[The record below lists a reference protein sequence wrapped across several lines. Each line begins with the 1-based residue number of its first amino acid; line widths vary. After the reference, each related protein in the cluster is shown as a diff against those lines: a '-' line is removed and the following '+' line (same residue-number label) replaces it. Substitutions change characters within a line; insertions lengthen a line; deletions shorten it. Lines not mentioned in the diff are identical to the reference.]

1 MRYLKKYIYLLNVVI
16 LIGCTVTKTI
26 CPCEAPEIIRL
37 GKKEIQINAQ
47 VSLIDT
53 TTSGR
58 MKIKIWLTTLDH
70 TTLPGDFKADYYYLR
85 SSNLARA
92 AFEGKFTRTSTD
104 TIKGILELEASDAPH
119 CDQNELVDVAVHL
132 IDIHGRTHFLKKGS
146 LPIQPVNR

>member
-1 MRYLKKYIYLLNVVI
+1 LLIVAI
-16 LIGCTVTKTI
+16 LTGCTVTKTI

-70 TTLPGDFKADYYYLR
+70 TTLPVDFKADYYYLR
-85 SSNLARA
+85 SSNLARV
-92 AFEGKFTRTSTD
+92 AFEGKFSRYSTN
-104 TIKGILELEASDAPH
+104 TIKGIMELEASDAPH
-119 CDQNELVDVAVHL
+119 CEQTELVDIAVHL
-132 IDIHGRTHFLKKGS
+132 VDSHGKTHFLRKGA
-146 LPIQPVNR
+146 LPIQPANR

>member
-1 MRYLKKYIYLLNVVI
+1 MRYLKKYTCLLIVAI
-16 LIGCTVTKTI
+16 LTGCTVTKTI

-70 TTLPGDFKADYYYLR
+70 TTLPVDFKADYYYLR
-85 SSNLARA
+85 SSNLARV
-92 AFEGKFTRTSTD
+92 AFEGKFSRYSTN
-104 TIKGILELEASDAPH
+104 TIKGIMELEASDAPH
-119 CDQNELVDVAVHL
+119 CEQTELVDIAVHL
-132 IDIHGRTHFLKKGS
+132 VDSHGKTHFLRKGA
-146 LPIQPVNR
+146 LPIQPANR

>member
-1 MRYLKKYIYLLNVVI
+1 MRYLKKYMGLLIVI
-16 LIGCTVTKTI
+16 ILTACTVTKTI

-53 TTSGR
+53 TASGK
-58 MKIKIWLTTLDH
+58 MKIIIWLTTLDH
-70 TTLPGDFKADYYYLR
+70 TTLPADFKADYYYLR

-104 TIKGILELEASDAPH
+104 TIKGIMELEASDAPR
-119 CDQNELVDVAVHL
+119 CEQTELVDVAVHL
-132 IDIHGRTHFLKKGS
+132 VDSHGKTHFLKKGS